1 MCSAQGCFFCNIS
14 QTCSDQLR
22 LLETSHKCVIAVWGV
37 LFVQPMTFL
46 VLKPFKTQED
56 LVVVPYCSWIWFG
69 RCVFTAVESRI
80 ISFRTASHCKPQ
92 NVAVWSTLLYKAYET
107 NTNSLNMVR
116 VRPVTWVAWASL
128 CCFCVTM
135 SVLLKLPQLK
145 SISCNCTVR
154 THVPCQLIH
163 TRTHTPAHTR
173 FVMVYAFPSPLYWM
187 LSELLLFVFLWEI
200 TSQNNGPARLCVG
213 VRFCV
218 HTDMCL
224 STSVLSIKLETCS
237 MHAWIC
243 TLCFCTLDLLFVAQS
258 SHARTFRTAELFAL
272 RPLTMAN
279 IVVEMLLTQVPWEVK
294 DWFLKIPGLWRF
306 C

>member
-1 MCSAQGCFFCNIS
+1 
-14 QTCSDQLR
+14 
-22 LLETSHKCVIAVWGV
+22 
-37 LFVQPMTFL
+37 
-46 VLKPFKTQED
+46 
-56 LVVVPYCSWIWFG
+56 
-69 RCVFTAVESRI
+69 
-80 ISFRTASHCKPQ
+80 
-92 NVAVWSTLLYKAYET
+92 
-107 NTNSLNMVR
+107 MVR

-163 TRTHTPAHTR
+163 THTHTHTRTHTLCYGLRLP
-173 FVMVYAFPSPLYWM
+173 FSPL
-187 LSELLLFVFLWEI
+187 LNVVRIAVLCFSLGNNI
-200 TSQNNGPARLCVG
+200 TKQWSCSPARLCVG

-224 STSVLSIKLETCS
+224 SIFVLGIKLETCS
-237 MHAWIC
+237 AHAWIC
-243 TLCFCTLDLLFVAQS
+243 TLCFCTLDLLFVTQS
-258 SHARTFRTAELFAL
+258 SYARTFRTAELFAL